1 MNDKEKLISLLILT
15 DPNPYTCESESGSCE
30 LTTCTE
36 CRARSTADLL
46 IENGVTVQECKLGV
60 KKTNADRIR
69 SMSDEELATHLHD
82 IGWDCHLCAEH
93 GRLDNEPLLRGEKCD
108 EKCVEHC
115 LEWLQQPAEEV
126 DNETVGERKDG
137 DDNG

>member
-1 MNDKEKLISLLILT
+1 MMTEKKKMYVVFCEDNEKYWCSYNILSDQLRKATIFYSIKYANEVHKRYKELRLK
-15 DPNPYTCESESGSCE
+15 NVEV
-30 LTTCTE
+30 
-36 CRARSTADLL
+36 RM
-46 IENGVTVQECKLGV
+46 GVVHEKP
-60 KKTNADRIR
+60 TNADRLR

-115 LEWLQQPAEEV
+115 LEWLKKPAEV
-126 DNETVGERKDG
+126 I
-137 DDNG
+137 